1 MRPSLL
7 LVALGLAMSVAACE
21 KREVPPLLP
30 QIGKDGKAAIQPAL
44 AVVVGCA
51 RMGIPRL
58 CLGTNRLDG
67 WRG

>member
-30 QIGKDGKAAIQPAL
+30 QIGKDGKAAIQPEASQD
-44 AVVVGCA
+44 AVKKSQDQSA
-51 RMGIPRL
+51 PR
-58 CLGTNRLDG
+58 
-67 WRG
+67 